1 MADRTLLDQAV
12 EKYHI
17 PSWPYEA
24 AYDRVIVFSLPE
36 DKATRETYI
45 RGGIITKPQTA
56 RDYDMSTTP
65 RAVIV
70 SAGLGARDVLRSHF
84 MDLGHI
90 VWVARLSPW
99 RHQVDTSK
107 DGKPI
112 EFMFIRVGDIVGSE
126 TLQDYIKSGRVQ
138 VRVDKDGIHCFAND
152 DGGCIPRFDPPSYVA

>member
-1 MADRTLLDQAV
+1 MADRTPLDEAI
-12 EKYHI
+12 EKYRI
-17 PSWPYEA
+17 PRWPYEA

-36 DKATRETYI
+36 DRALRETYI
-45 RGGIITKPQTA
+45 SGGIITKPETVKEYE
-56 RDYDMSTTP
+56 RSSTP
-65 RAVIV
+65 RAVLV

-99 RHQVDTSK
+99 RHQVDVDK
-107 DGKPI
+107 DGRPI

-126 TLQDYIKSGRVQ
+126 TLQAHIKAGRVQ
-138 VRVDKDGIHCFAND
+138 VRVDKDGSHCFVNE